1 LPAANAFLERC
12 AIDLSEC
19 AEPLGALDSARKI
32 FERKIRYWQC
42 RPMSEIAAE
51 IVCPADS
58 RVLFG
63 SLRES
68 SGLFLKSKF
77 FDYEELLGFD
87 KPSWLKAFDGGDFM
101 ICRLT
106 PDKYHYN
113 HTPVAGVVRDFY
125 MTDGQ
130 YHSCNPGALLTLATP
145 HSKNKRTITII
156 DTDVSGGTDVG
167 LVAMI
172 EVVALMIG
180 DILC

>member
-1 LPAANAFLERC
+1 
-12 AIDLSEC
+12 
-19 AEPLGALDSARKI
+19 
-32 FERKIRYWQC
+32 
-42 RPMSEIAAE
+42 MSEIAAE

-63 SLRES
+63 SLREFS
-68 SGLFLKSKF
+68 NLKSKF
-77 FDYEELLGFD
+77 FDYEELLGLD
-87 KPSWLKAFDGGDFM
+87 KPRSLKAFDDVDFM

-113 HTPVAGVVRDFY
+113 HTSVAGVVRDFY

-167 LVAMI
+167 LVAMV

-180 DILC
+180 DIRQCYSPVEYCASAN

>member
-1 LPAANAFLERC
+1 
-12 AIDLSEC
+12 
-19 AEPLGALDSARKI
+19 
-32 FERKIRYWQC
+32 
-42 RPMSEIAAE
+42 MSEIAAE

-87 KPSWLKAFDGGDFM
+87 KPSWLKAFNGVDFM

-113 HTPVAGVVRDFY
+113 HTPVAGVARDFY

-156 DTDVSGGTDVG
+156 DTDVSDGTDVG